1 MLFKEA
7 GVCSENARN
16 SEHQTELR
24 LPLKVK
30 NGYTDALLVFVN
42 FSLSEEVEPGFLI
55 FFLYLKYSNFF
66 KKNVSLSSDLL
77 FFCSKLGSCS
87 PELSYYF
94 DTFLLQKKLC

>member
-55 FFLYLKYSNFF
+55 FFFVSEIFQFFLKKCKPF
-66 KKNVSLSSDLL
+66 K
-77 FFCSKLGSCS
+77 
-87 PELSYYF
+87 
-94 DTFLLQKKLC
+94 

>member
-1 MLFKEA
+1 MLFKET
-7 GVCSENARN
+7 GMCSENARN

-24 LPLKVK
+24 LPLKMK

-55 FFLYLKYSNFF
+55 FFLYLKYSNFL
-66 KKNVSLSSDLL
+66 KNVCLSSDLL

-87 PELSYYF
+87 PELSCYF
-94 DTFLLQKKLC
+94 DTSLLQKKLC